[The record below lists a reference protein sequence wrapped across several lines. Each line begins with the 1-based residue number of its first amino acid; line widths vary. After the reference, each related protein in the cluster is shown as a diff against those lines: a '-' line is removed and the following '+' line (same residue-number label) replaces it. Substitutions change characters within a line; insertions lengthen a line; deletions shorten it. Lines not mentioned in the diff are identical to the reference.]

1 MSEREPILA
10 SLEAL
15 LIMAD
20 EPMPAEVM
28 AQALDVP
35 TPVVAEALVSLAA
48 EYDADGRGFELRPLG
63 GGWRYYTRAS
73 QAEVITRYVLE
84 GQSGRLSQAALET
97 LAVVAYLQPISRTR
111 ISAVRAVSVDGVVRT
126 LVARGLIEEAGT
138 DEQTGAVVFRT
149 TDYFCERMGINSL
162 SELPDL
168 APHLPDAADLE
179 AELSQ
184 LVAQAPVASMHDPS
198 EQNSEHNLPTEHDS
212 QPSPIPQQRMSDD
225 V

>member
-1 MSEREPILA
+1 MSSTPDPISA
-10 SLEAL
+10 GLEAL

-20 EPMPAEVM
+20 EPMPVEIM
-28 AQALDVP
+28 AQALDVATP
-35 TPVVAEALVSLAA
+35 TVSDALERLAA
-48 EYDADGRGFELRPLG
+48 EYDADGRGFELRHLG
-63 GGWRYYTRAS
+63 GGWRYYTRAT

-84 GQSGRLSQAALET
+84 GQSGKLSQAALET

-111 ISAVRAVSVDGVVRT
+111 MSAVRAVSVDGVVRT

-168 APHLPDAADLE
+168 APHLPDAGDLE

-184 LVAQAPVASMHDPS
+184 LVAQAPVASVN
-198 EQNSEHNLPTEHDS
+198 ETPTENE
-212 QPSPIPQQRMSDD
+212 
-225 V
+225 

>member
-1 MSEREPILA
+1 MSSTPDPISA
-10 SLEAL
+10 GLEAL

-20 EPMPAEVM
+20 EPMPAETM
-28 AQALDVP
+28 AQVLDVP
-35 TPVVAEALVSLAA
+35 TPEVSEALVRLAA
-48 EYDADGRGFELRPLG
+48 EYDGDGRGFELRHLG

-84 GQSGRLSQAALET
+84 GQSGKLSQAALET

-138 DEQTGAVVFRT
+138 DEQSGAVVFRT
-149 TDYFCERMGINSL
+149 TDYFCERMGINSIV
-162 SELPDL
+162 ELPDL
-168 APHLPDAADLE
+168 APHLPDAGELE

-184 LVAQAPVASMHDPS
+184 LVAQAPVASTHNPS
-198 EQNSEHNLPTEHDS
+198 TENE
-212 QPSPIPQQRMSDD
+212 
-225 V
+225 

>member
-126 LVARGLIEEAGT
+126 LVLNRKSDAPDDIACKIHPHSEYLNNLSI
-138 DEQTGAVVFRT
+138 
-149 TDYFCERMGINSL
+149 DY
-162 SELPDL
+162 
-168 APHLPDAADLE
+168 
-179 AELSQ
+179 
-184 LVAQAPVASMHDPS
+184 
-198 EQNSEHNLPTEHDS
+198 
-212 QPSPIPQQRMSDD
+212 
-225 V
+225 

>member
-1 MSEREPILA
+1 MSA
-10 SLEAL
+10 GLEAL

-20 EPMPAEVM
+20 EPMPADVM

-35 TPVVAEALVSLAA
+35 TPEVTDALVSLAA
-48 EYDADGRGFELRPLG
+48 DYDAAGRGFELRHLG

-73 QAEVITRYVLE
+73 QAEVIARYVLE

-126 LVARGLIEEAGT
+126 LVARGLVEEAGT

-149 TDYFCERMGINSL
+149 TDYFCERMGINSIA
-162 SELPDL
+162 ELPDL
-168 APHLPDAADLE
+168 APYLPDAGELE

-184 LVAQAPVASMHDPS
+184 LAAHAPVASRHDPPP
-198 EQNSEHNLPTEHDS
+198 QNE
-212 QPSPIPQQRMSDD
+212 
-225 V
+225 